1 MINGL
6 LTEGRTVLKL
16 NLKKQTKM
24 AYSSRHRYKSRR
36 EKIISSNRKL
46 KMFFIFLLIAGV
58 VYAYRNRVYIYDRIS
73 LWFY

>member
-1 MINGL
+1 
-6 LTEGRTVLKL
+6 
-16 NLKKQTKM
+16 M